1 MKKIFAKKIV
11 LSVIIMSMFFP
22 TSDSFANTYR
32 AKVVDYTIR
41 YGENAKDYDDTSSKL
56 NINGTTYLSL
66 RSLASML
73 DLDIVWDNKEKTISI
88 LSDSENPSP
97 YSYNSNNANY
107 VYAKEVNFP
116 IYIDGERKYPNK
128 MEVVVNGTTYLS
140 LRDLANMLNVPIN
153 WDSNTR
159 SVTVGEK
166 PLKNKDIAEKMLKL
180 VNDFRAENGVAPLEL
195 MPEDTAREYSDLR
208 SREIKEKF
216 SHERPNGENVGDY
229 EPLKNIYAIGENIHA
244 GTRTVNTAFSNWK
257 NSPGHR
263 ANMLN
268 TKYTHMYSSQYGKS
282 FVQLF
287 GIRKQNNYNL
297 YQNLQ
302 TQIIESQRQQEELQ
316 KQQAE
321 KKAEEENLRK
331 IEEQKKIE
339 QEKQRQLEEKK
350 RLEEENKKL
359 IGNEDIS
366 REMLELV
373 NEFRA
378 ENGLHP
384 LKLVEDKKIIDYANL
399 RAKEISKLFSQTRP
413 NGKSS
418 LYDLKSKSNYILDCA
433 ENISYRYD
441 NTQDSINAWK
451 ASPAHRANMLG
462 QWTHLAAGKY
472 YDGTDNYYVQIFITN
487 VKEYN
492 DKNTIKNNATT
503 VENNNTET
511 NNNLNNNENA
521 KNISKIIAEKKSQ
534 GYMVKKG
541 TIIVENGKTALYLN
555 DLLHLQATNDNGEN
569 FNVSVQKIILNGID
583 VSDYNSKSVTIAIGS
598 HVEVTDKELISYDYE
613 ILE

>member
-195 MPEDTAREYSDLR
+195 MSEIEMKEYSDLR
-208 SREIKEKF
+208 SRELKEKY
-216 SHERPNGENVGDY
+216 SHTRPNGESALN
-229 EPLKNIYAIGENIHA
+229 KNEFENYYSYKGENIA
-244 GTRTVNTAFSNWK
+244 QGQRSINTAFNDWK

-263 ANMLN
+263 ANMLSSDF
-268 TKYTHMYSSQYGKS
+268 THMYSSRYGRNW
-282 FVQLF
+282 VQLF
-287 GIRKQNNYNL
+287 GKNKRQYNANINFQE

-302 TQIIESQRQQEELQ
+302 NQIIESQRQQEELQRQQEELQ

-321 KKAEEENLRK
+321 KKA
-331 IEEQKKIE
+331 
-339 QEKQRQLEEKK
+339 
-350 RLEEENKKL
+350 EENKKL

>member
-41 YGENAKDYDDTSSKL
+41 YGENAEDYDDTSSKL

-88 LSDSENPSP
+88 LSDSENPSS
-97 YSYNSNNANY
+97 YSYNSNNENY

-116 IYIDGERKYPNK
+116 IYIDGERKYPSK

-166 PLKNKDIAEKMLKL
+166 SLKNKDIAEKMLKL

-195 MPEDTAREYSDLR
+195 MSEIEMKEYSDLR
-208 SREIKEKF
+208 SRELKEKY
-216 SHERPNGENVGDY
+216 SHTRPNGESALN
-229 EPLKNIYAIGENIHA
+229 KNEFENYYSYKGENIA
-244 GTRTVNTAFSNWK
+244 QGQRSINTAFNDWK

-263 ANMLN
+263 ANMLSSDF
-268 TKYTHMYSSQYGKS
+268 THMYSSRYGRNW
-282 FVQLF
+282 VQLF
-287 GIRKQNNYNL
+287 GKNKRQYNANINFQE

-302 TQIIESQRQQEELQ
+302 NQIIESQRQQEELQ

-321 KKAEEENLRK
+321 KKA
-331 IEEQKKIE
+331 
-339 QEKQRQLEEKK
+339 
-350 RLEEENKKL
+350 EENKKL

>member
-195 MPEDTAREYSDLR
+195 MSEIEMKEYSDLR
-208 SREIKEKF
+208 SRELKEKY
-216 SHERPNGENVGDY
+216 SHTRPNGESALN
-229 EPLKNIYAIGENIHA
+229 KNEFENYYSYKGENIA
-244 GTRTVNTAFSNWK
+244 QGQRSINTAFNDWK

-263 ANMLN
+263 ANMLSSDF
-268 TKYTHMYSSQYGKS
+268 THMYSSRYGRNW
-282 FVQLF
+282 VQLF
-287 GIRKQNNYNL
+287 GKNKRQYNANINFQE

-302 TQIIESQRQQEELQ
+302 NQIIESQRQQEELQ

-321 KKAEEENLRK
+321 KKA
-331 IEEQKKIE
+331 
-339 QEKQRQLEEKK
+339 
-350 RLEEENKKL
+350 EENKKL

>member
-1 MKKIFAKKIV
+1 MKKIFAKKIA

-56 NINGTTYLSL
+56 NIDGTTYLSL

-97 YSYNSNNANY
+97 YSYNSNNSNY

-116 IYIDGERKYPNK
+116 IYIDGERKYPSK
-128 MEVVVNGTTYLS
+128 MEVVANGTTYLS

-195 MPEDTAREYSDLR
+195 MPEIEMKEYSDLR
-208 SREIKEKF
+208 SRELKENY
-216 SHERPNGENVGDY
+216 SHPSPNGESARN
-229 EPLKNIYAIGENIHA
+229 KNDFEKSYSDKGENIA
-244 GTRTVNTAFSNWK
+244 QGQRSINTAFNDWK

-263 ANMLN
+263 ANMLSSDF
-268 TKYTHMYSSQYGKS
+268 THMYSSRYGRNW
-282 FVQLF
+282 VQLF
-287 GIRKQNNYNL
+287 GKNKRQYNANINSQE

-302 TQIIESQRQQEELQ
+302 TKIIEAQRQQEEFQ
-316 KQQAE
+316 KQLAE
-321 KKAEEENLRK
+321 KKA
-331 IEEQKKIE
+331 
-339 QEKQRQLEEKK
+339 
-350 RLEEENKKL
+350 EENKKL

-366 REMLELV
+366 YDMLELV

-441 NTQDSINAWK
+441 NTKDSINAWK

-503 VENNNTET
+503 VENNNKET

>member
-1 MKKIFAKKIV
+1 
-11 LSVIIMSMFFP
+11 MFFS

-41 YGENAKDYDDTSSKL
+41 YGENAEDYDDTSSKL

-88 LSDSENPSP
+88 LSDSENPSS
-97 YSYNSNNANY
+97 YSYNSNNENY

-116 IYIDGERKYPNK
+116 IYIDGERKYPSK

-195 MPEDTAREYSDLR
+195 MPEDIAREYSDLR

-244 GTRTVNTAFSNWK
+244 GTRTVNTAFNNWK
-257 NSPGHR
+257 HSPGHR
-263 ANMLN
+263 ANMVN

-302 TQIIESQRQQEELQ
+302 TQIIEAQRQQEELQ
-316 KQQAE
+316 KQ
-321 KKAEEENLRK
+321 
-331 IEEQKKIE
+331 
-339 QEKQRQLEEKK
+339 RQLEELQKQKQQEELQKQKQQEELQRQKQQEELQRQQEAKK
-350 RLEEENKKL
+350 
-359 IGNEDIS
+359 
-366 REMLELV
+366 
-373 NEFRA
+373 
-378 ENGLHP
+378 
-384 LKLVEDKKIIDYANL
+384 VE
-399 RAKEISKLFSQTRP
+399 
-413 NGKSS
+413 
-418 LYDLKSKSNYILDCA
+418 
-433 ENISYRYD
+433 
-441 NTQDSINAWK
+441 
-451 ASPAHRANMLG
+451 
-462 QWTHLAAGKY
+462 
-472 YDGTDNYYVQIFITN
+472 
-487 VKEYN
+487 
-492 DKNTIKNNATT
+492 
-503 VENNNTET
+503 ENNNAENNQITTET
-511 NNNLNNNENA
+511 T

-541 TIIVENGKTALYLN
+541 IIIVENGKTALYLN

>member
-1 MKKIFAKKIV
+1 MKKIFAKKIA

-41 YGENAKDYDDTSSKL
+41 YGENAEDYDDTSSKL
-56 NINGTTYLSL
+56 NIDGTTYLSL

-97 YSYNSNNANY
+97 YSYNSNNSNY

-116 IYIDGERKYPNK
+116 IYIDGERKYPSK
-128 MEVVVNGTTYLS
+128 MEVVANGTTYLS

-195 MPEDTAREYSDLR
+195 MSEIEMKEYSDLR
-208 SREIKEKF
+208 SRELKEKY
-216 SHERPNGENVGDY
+216 SHTRPNGESALN
-229 EPLKNIYAIGENIHA
+229 KNEFENYYSYKGENIA
-244 GTRTVNTAFSNWK
+244 QGQRSINTAFNDWK

-263 ANMLN
+263 ANMLSSDF
-268 TKYTHMYSSQYGKS
+268 THMYSSRYGRNW
-282 FVQLF
+282 VQLF
-287 GIRKQNNYNL
+287 GKNKRQYNANINFQE

-302 TQIIESQRQQEELQ
+302 TKIIESQRQQEELQRQQEELQ

-321 KKAEEENLRK
+321 KKA
-331 IEEQKKIE
+331 
-339 QEKQRQLEEKK
+339 
-350 RLEEENKKL
+350 EENKKL

-503 VENNNTET
+503 VENNNKET

>member
-1 MKKIFAKKIV
+1 MKKIFAKKIA

-41 YGENAKDYDDTSSKL
+41 YGENAEDYDDTSSKL

-73 DLDIVWDNKEKTISI
+73 DLDIVWDNTEKTINIS
-88 LSDSENPSP
+88 SDSENPSP
-97 YSYNSNNANY
+97 YSYSSNSANY

-116 IYIDGERKYPNK
+116 IYIDGERKYPSK

-195 MPEDTAREYSDLR
+195 MSEIEMKEYSDLR
-208 SREIKEKF
+208 SRELKEKY
-216 SHERPNGENVGDY
+216 SHTRPNGESALN
-229 EPLKNIYAIGENIHA
+229 KNEFENYYSYKGENIA
-244 GTRTVNTAFSNWK
+244 QGQRSINTAFNDWK

-263 ANMLN
+263 ANMLSSDF
-268 TKYTHMYSSQYGKS
+268 THMYSSRYGRNW
-282 FVQLF
+282 VQLF
-287 GIRKQNNYNL
+287 GKNKRQYNANINFQE

-302 TQIIESQRQQEELQ
+302 NQIIESQRQQEELQ

-321 KKAEEENLRK
+321 KKA
-331 IEEQKKIE
+331 
-339 QEKQRQLEEKK
+339 
-350 RLEEENKKL
+350 EENKKL

-441 NTQDSINAWK
+441 NTQDSIDAWK

-541 TIIVENGKTALYLN
+541 TIIVENGKTVLYLN

>member
-11 LSVIIMSMFFP
+11 LSVIIMSMFFS

-41 YGENAKDYDDTSSKL
+41 YGENAEDYDDTSSKL

-73 DLDIVWDNKEKTISI
+73 DLDIVWDNKEKTIII

-97 YSYNSNNANY
+97 YSYNSNNENY

-116 IYIDGERKYPNK
+116 IYIDGERKYPSK

-195 MPEDTAREYSDLR
+195 MSEIEMKEYSDLR
-208 SREIKEKF
+208 SRELKEKY
-216 SHERPNGENVGDY
+216 SHTRPNGESALN
-229 EPLKNIYAIGENIHA
+229 KNEFENYYSYKGENIA
-244 GTRTVNTAFSNWK
+244 KGQRSINTAFNDWK

-263 ANMLN
+263 ANMLSSN
-268 TKYTHMYSSQYGKS
+268 FTHMYSSRYGRNW
-282 FVQLF
+282 VQLF
-287 GIRKQNNYNL
+287 GKNKRQYNANINFQE

-302 TQIIESQRQQEELQ
+302 NQIIESQRQQEELQRQQEELQ

-321 KKAEEENLRK
+321 KKA
-331 IEEQKKIE
+331 
-339 QEKQRQLEEKK
+339 
-350 RLEEENKKL
+350 EENKKL

-378 ENGLHP
+378 ENGLQP

-441 NTQDSINAWK
+441 NTQDSIDAWK

-521 KNISKIIAEKKSQ
+521 KNISKIIAEKKITRIY
-534 GYMVKKG
+534 GKKR
-541 TIIVENGKTALYLN
+541 Y
-555 DLLHLQATNDNGEN
+555 
-569 FNVSVQKIILNGID
+569 
-583 VSDYNSKSVTIAIGS
+583 YNS
-598 HVEVTDKELISYDYE
+598 
-613 ILE
+613 

>member
-1 MKKIFAKKIV
+1 MKKIFAKKIA

-22 TSDSFANTYR
+22 TIDSFANTYR

-41 YGENAKDYDDTSSKL
+41 YGENAEDYDDTSSKL

-73 DLDIVWDNKEKTISI
+73 DLDIVWDNTEKTINIS
-88 LSDSENPSP
+88 SDSENPSP
-97 YSYNSNNANY
+97 YSYSSNSANY
-107 VYAKEVNFP
+107 VNAKEVNFP
-116 IYIDGERKYPNK
+116 IYVDGERKYPNK

-140 LRDLANMLNVPIN
+140 LRDLANMLNVPIDWN
-153 WDSNTR
+153 SNTR
-159 SVTVGEK
+159 SITVGEK

-180 VNDFRAENGVAPLEL
+180 VNDFRAENGVVPLEL
-195 MPEDTAREYSDLR
+195 MSEIEMKEYSDLR
-208 SREIKEKF
+208 SRELKEKY
-216 SHERPNGENVGDY
+216 SHTRPNGESALNQNEFENY
-229 EPLKNIYAIGENIHA
+229 YSYKGENIA
-244 GTRTVNTAFSNWK
+244 QGQRSINTAFNDWK

-263 ANMLN
+263 ANMLSSDF
-268 TKYTHMYSSQYGKS
+268 THMYSSRYGRNW
-282 FVQLF
+282 VQLF
-287 GIRKQNNYNL
+287 GKNKRQYNANINSQE

-302 TQIIESQRQQEELQ
+302 NQIIESQRQQEEFQ
-316 KQQAE
+316 KQLAE
-321 KKAEEENLRK
+321 KKV
-331 IEEQKKIE
+331 
-339 QEKQRQLEEKK
+339 
-350 RLEEENKKL
+350 EENKKL

-378 ENGLHP
+378 ENALHP

>member
-195 MPEDTAREYSDLR
+195 MSEIEMKEYSDLR
-208 SREIKEKF
+208 SRELKEKY
-216 SHERPNGENVGDY
+216 SHTRPNGESALN
-229 EPLKNIYAIGENIHA
+229 KNEFENYYSYKGENIA
-244 GTRTVNTAFSNWK
+244 QGQRSINTAFNDWK

-263 ANMLN
+263 ANMLSSDF
-268 TKYTHMYSSQYGKS
+268 THMYSSRYGRNW
-282 FVQLF
+282 VQLF
-287 GIRKQNNYNL
+287 GKNKRQYNANINFQE

-302 TQIIESQRQQEELQ
+302 NQIIESQRQQEELQRQQEELQ

-321 KKAEEENLRK
+321 KKA
-331 IEEQKKIE
+331 
-339 QEKQRQLEEKK
+339 
-350 RLEEENKKL
+350 EENKKL

-503 VENNNTET
+503 VENNNTKNNQITTET
-511 NNNLNNNENA
+511 T
-521 KNISKIIAEKKSQ
+521 KDISKIIAEKKSQ

>member
-41 YGENAKDYDDTSSKL
+41 YGENAEDYDDTSSKL

-88 LSDSENPSP
+88 LSDSENPSSF
-97 YSYNSNNANY
+97 SYNSNNENY

-116 IYIDGERKYPNK
+116 IYIDGERKYPSK

-195 MPEDTAREYSDLR
+195 MSEIEMKEYSDLR
-208 SREIKEKF
+208 SRELKEKY
-216 SHERPNGENVGDY
+216 SHTRPNGESALN
-229 EPLKNIYAIGENIHA
+229 KNKFENYYSYKGENIA
-244 GTRTVNTAFSNWK
+244 QGQRSINTAFNDWK

-263 ANMLN
+263 ANMLSSDF
-268 TKYTHMYSSQYGKS
+268 THMYSSRYGRNW
-282 FVQLF
+282 VQLF
-287 GIRKQNNYNL
+287 GKNKRQYNANINFQE

-302 TQIIESQRQQEELQ
+302 NQIIESQRQQEELQ

-321 KKAEEENLRK
+321 KKA
-331 IEEQKKIE
+331 
-339 QEKQRQLEEKK
+339 
-350 RLEEENKKL
+350 EENKKL

-555 DLLHLQATNDNGEN
+555 DFLHLQATNDNGEN

>member
-11 LSVIIMSMFFP
+11 LSVIIMSMFFS

-41 YGENAKDYDDTSSKL
+41 YGENAEDYDDTSSKL

-88 LSDSENPSP
+88 LSDSENPSS
-97 YSYNSNNANY
+97 YSYNSNNENY

-116 IYIDGERKYPNK
+116 IYIDGERKYPSK

-195 MPEDTAREYSDLR
+195 MPEDIAREYSDLR

-244 GTRTVNTAFSNWK
+244 GTRTVNTAFNNWK

-302 TQIIESQRQQEELQ
+302 TQIIEAQRQQEELQ
-316 KQQAE
+316 KQ
-321 KKAEEENLRK
+321 
-331 IEEQKKIE
+331 
-339 QEKQRQLEEKK
+339 RQLEELQKQKQQEELQKQKQQEELQKQKQQEELQRQKQQEELQRQKQQEELQRQQEAKK
-350 RLEEENKKL
+350 
-359 IGNEDIS
+359 
-366 REMLELV
+366 
-373 NEFRA
+373 
-378 ENGLHP
+378 
-384 LKLVEDKKIIDYANL
+384 VE
-399 RAKEISKLFSQTRP
+399 
-413 NGKSS
+413 
-418 LYDLKSKSNYILDCA
+418 
-433 ENISYRYD
+433 
-441 NTQDSINAWK
+441 
-451 ASPAHRANMLG
+451 
-462 QWTHLAAGKY
+462 
-472 YDGTDNYYVQIFITN
+472 
-487 VKEYN
+487 
-492 DKNTIKNNATT
+492 
-503 VENNNTET
+503 ENNNAENNQITTET
-511 NNNLNNNENA
+511 T

-541 TIIVENGKTALYLN
+541 IIIVENGKTALYLN

>member
-11 LSVIIMSMFFP
+11 LSVIIMSMFFS

-41 YGENAKDYDDTSSKL
+41 YGENAEDYDDTSSKL

-88 LSDSENPSP
+88 LSDSENPSS
-97 YSYNSNNANY
+97 YSYNSNNENY

-116 IYIDGERKYPNK
+116 IYIDGERKYPSK

-195 MPEDTAREYSDLR
+195 MPEDIAREYSDLR

-244 GTRTVNTAFSNWK
+244 GTRTVNTAFNNWK

-302 TQIIESQRQQEELQ
+302 TQIIEAQRQQEELQRQQEELQ
-316 KQQAE
+316 KQ
-321 KKAEEENLRK
+321 
-331 IEEQKKIE
+331 
-339 QEKQRQLEEKK
+339 RQLEELQKQKQQEELQRQKQQEELQRQQEAKK
-350 RLEEENKKL
+350 
-359 IGNEDIS
+359 
-366 REMLELV
+366 
-373 NEFRA
+373 
-378 ENGLHP
+378 
-384 LKLVEDKKIIDYANL
+384 VE
-399 RAKEISKLFSQTRP
+399 
-413 NGKSS
+413 
-418 LYDLKSKSNYILDCA
+418 
-433 ENISYRYD
+433 
-441 NTQDSINAWK
+441 
-451 ASPAHRANMLG
+451 
-462 QWTHLAAGKY
+462 
-472 YDGTDNYYVQIFITN
+472 
-487 VKEYN
+487 
-492 DKNTIKNNATT
+492 
-503 VENNNTET
+503 ENNNAENNQITTET
-511 NNNLNNNENA
+511 T

-541 TIIVENGKTALYLN
+541 IIIVENGKTALYLN

>member
-97 YSYNSNNANY
+97 YSYNSNNENY

-195 MPEDTAREYSDLR
+195 MSEIEMKEYSDLR
-208 SREIKEKF
+208 SRELKEKY
-216 SHERPNGENVGDY
+216 SHTRPNGESALN
-229 EPLKNIYAIGENIHA
+229 KNEFENYYSYKGENIA
-244 GTRTVNTAFSNWK
+244 QGQRSINTAFNDWK

-263 ANMLN
+263 ANMLSSDF
-268 TKYTHMYSSQYGKS
+268 THMYSSRYGRNW
-282 FVQLF
+282 VQLF
-287 GIRKQNNYNL
+287 GKNKRQYNANINFQE

-302 TQIIESQRQQEELQ
+302 NQIIESQRQQEELQRQQEELQ

-321 KKAEEENLRK
+321 KKA
-331 IEEQKKIE
+331 
-339 QEKQRQLEEKK
+339 
-350 RLEEENKKL
+350 EENKKL

-487 VKEYN
+487 VQEYN

-503 VENNNTET
+503 VENNNKET